1 MPPVISLNITIKK
14 MLSIEIGSKTVQ
26 ENFSKSKDAILGNV
40 ARIQII
46 TKIIKND
53 FRRSQKA
60 CSKYI
65 IMFARFVSKTIG
77 LKYFPNGDRYPPKN
91 KTANSKEFANSIEY
105 SLK

>member
-1 MPPVISLNITIKK
+1 MYFRTTINKKFIIDNGKSL
-14 MLSIEIGSKTVQ
+14 VQ
-26 ENFSKSKDAILGNV
+26 DNFNKSKDAILGNV

-53 FRRSQKA
+53 FKRSQKA

-65 IMFARFVSKTIG
+65 KKLLIFWLKNIG

-91 KTANSKEFANSIEY
+91 STDNNKEFENNIAY
-105 SLK
+105 SPK